1 MAIRLKVSTDKM
13 VSKANEI
20 TVQITTVERNWSKM
34 KNLVKNTKIYWQGE
48 ASDAHQKSFLQL
60 EESGDRLPKRLKE
73 HPDDLLKMADL
84 YIETEKAVQSRAS
97 ALPQNI
103 IS

>member
-34 KNLVKNTKIYWQGE
+34 KNLVKNIP
-48 ASDAHQKSFLQL
+48 HNV
-60 EESGDRLPKRLKE
+60 
-73 HPDDLLKMADL
+73 
-84 YIETEKAVQSRAS
+84 I
-97 ALPQNI
+97 
-103 IS
+103 

>member
-1 MAIRLKVSTDKM
+1 MAIRLKVSTDTM

-20 TVQITTVERNWSKM
+20 TGQINTVERNWIKM

-48 ASDAHQKSFLQL
+48 ASEAHQKSFQQI
-60 EESGDRLPKRLKE
+60 EESGDKLLRRLRE
-73 HPDDLLKMADL
+73 HPGDLLKMADI
-84 YIETEKAVQSRAS
+84 YIETEKAAQSRAS